1 MKINCPCKGCTD
13 RHINCHSQCANYAEY
28 RTALQAQ
35 KEAQKADY
43 ELQSFLFCTK
53 RAIMEKGRK
62 RMYYEKKVR

>member
-13 RHINCHSQCANYAEY
+13 RRINCHSQCAKYAEY
-28 RTALQAQ
+28 RTALQAH
-35 KEAQKADY
+35 KEAVKADN
-43 ELQSFLFCTK
+43 ELQSFLFSTK

>member
-13 RHINCHSQCANYAEY
+13 RHMNCHSQCAKYADY
-28 RTALQAQ
+28 RVELERQ

-43 ELQSFLFCTK
+43 EFESFLFCTK
-53 RAIMEKGRK
+53 RAVMEKGRK

>member
-13 RHINCHSQCANYAEY
+13 RQLNCHSQCTKYANYCVE
-28 RTALQAQ
+28 LQAH
-35 KEAQKADY
+35 KDAVKADY

-53 RAIMEKGRK
+53 RALMEKGRK